1 MRPAQFIALFLFA
14 ATMSLASCAR
24 PARLSHRAASPTG
37 AGAVACAE
45 AAATDAGLEILRSG
59 GSAADAAVAVA
70 LALAVVHPQAG
81 NLGGGGFAVVK
92 NGGAVTTLDFRET
105 APRAATHD
113 MFLDPDGKVIPEAS
127 LVGGLAA
134 GVPGSPAGLFELHH
148 RHGFLPW
155 RAIVQPAIRL
165 ARDGFTVS
173 QRLHDA
179 VEWET
184 DLLTRF
190 PETAAVW
197 LPEGKPPEPGTVMRL
212 PELAATLA
220 AYAERGPEAIMS
232 GSVASAV
239 ASASR
244 DHGGVLTTADL
255 SDYRPVWR
263 EPLRFRAFGWE
274 VASMRLPSSG
284 GFILAQSL
292 GMLEHLGWDRLPR
305 EGVDRLHLLAEV
317 WRRAYSD
324 RFLLGDPARMPTD
337 VSRLLGLEWIAA
349 RAAGIDRAR
358 ATPSAQV
365 HPWSG
370 SEAGEAAATV
380 HLSVA
385 DGTGE
390 MVALTSTLNGW
401 FGCGVYVKG
410 AGFLLNNEMDDFV
423 VSPGRPNLFGLVQGE
438 ANSVA
443 PEARMLSSMSP
454 TIAWRGSESIALGS
468 RGGSRIPTSTMQV
481 LLDLIVDG
489 DSLRAAVDRPR
500 IHHQWLPDQI
510 SAERGALDDT
520 TRAALEARGHTI
532 REDEG
537 IGEVNVVRRL
547 SGGELEAAA
556 DARGPGAAGVT
567 NQ

>member
-1 MRPAQFIALFLFA
+1 MRCSIHLSYRPVQKLHFTRRHRSSSRQGRRGHPPNPVGPVAPPPAGVGHSR
-14 ATMSLASCAR
+14 TRWVPTWRRCEASG
-24 PARLSHRAASPTG
+24 SFHRVVSIG
-37 AGAVACAE
+37 SDDE
-45 AAATDAGLEILRSG
+45 SGLLR
-59 GSAADAAVAVA
+59 
-70 LALAVVHPQAG
+70 QAG
-81 NLGGGGFAVVK
+81 PGVSSGHVADRLGGGRLCRGRCNRCRARDPALGGGFAVVK
-92 NGGAVTTLDFRET
+92 SGDAVTTLDFRET
-105 APRAATHD
+105 APRAASHD
-113 MFLDPDGKVIPEAS
+113 MFLDPDGEVIPDAS

-148 RHGFLPW
+148 RHGSLPW
-155 RAIVQPAIRL
+155 RAVVEPALRL

-184 DLLTRF
+184 DLLARF

-197 LPEGKPPEPGTVMRL
+197 LPEGKPPAPGSVMRL

-232 GSVASAV
+232 GSIASAV

-244 DHGGVLTTADL
+244 EHGGVLTTADL
-255 SDYRPVWR
+255 SDYRPIWR

-284 GFILAQSL
+284 GFILAQSF

-305 EGVDRLHLLAEV
+305 EGVERLHLLAEV

-337 VSRLLGLEWIAA
+337 VSRLLGPEWIAA

-365 HPWSG
+365 YPWPG
-370 SEAGEAAATV
+370 REAGEAAATM

-410 AGFLLNNEMDDFV
+410 AGFLLNNEMDDC
-423 VSPGRPNLFGLVQGE
+423 PP
-438 ANSVA
+438 
-443 PEARMLSSMSP
+443 
-454 TIAWRGSESIALGS
+454 
-468 RGGSRIPTSTMQV
+468 
-481 LLDLIVDG
+481 
-489 DSLRAAVDRPR
+489 
-500 IHHQWLPDQI
+500 
-510 SAERGALDDT
+510 
-520 TRAALEARGHTI
+520 
-532 REDEG
+532 
-537 IGEVNVVRRL
+537 
-547 SGGELEAAA
+547 
-556 DARGPGAAGVT
+556 
-567 NQ
+567 